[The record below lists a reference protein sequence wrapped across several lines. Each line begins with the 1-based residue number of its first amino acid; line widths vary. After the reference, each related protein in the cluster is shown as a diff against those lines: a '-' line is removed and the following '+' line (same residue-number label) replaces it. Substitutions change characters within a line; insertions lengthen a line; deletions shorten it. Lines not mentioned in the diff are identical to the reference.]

1 MEHRSLRRQ
10 LAGQPVVIIEWARRQ
25 QGLIVAPDNPLGFK
39 TAKDLRRRRIIGRQR
54 EAGAFVL
61 LERMLD
67 QFNMSISDLTLL
79 ETPARTEGDVAA
91 AVAEGRADAGLAI
104 QAVARQY
111 RLGFVPL
118 VEERYDL
125 VIWRRAFFEPALQG
139 LLTYCRSPRI
149 RRPRQG
155 SRRLRRQLSRHRAH
169 NGP

>member
-1 MEHRSLRRQ
+1 
-10 LAGQPVVIIEWARRQ
+10 
-25 QGLIVAPDNPLGFK
+25 
-39 TAKDLRRRRIIGRQR
+39 
-54 EAGAFVL
+54 
-61 LERMLD
+61 MLD

-139 LLTYCRSPRI
+139 LLTYCRSPAFVA
-149 RRPRQG
+149 
-155 SRRLRRQLSRHRAH
+155 RAKALGGYDVSCLGTVH
-169 NGP
+169 YNGP